1 MSMMM
6 KESKKLFDQGNK
18 IKLNEDY
25 KDMIPSPIADEIDE
39 ITKSL
44 KKNGQKHPVIVN
56 SKNMDLVDG
65 YTRYNLLK
73 SLKMKVWYEK
83 REFKNEKEIMN
94 FILIS
99 NVLRRHLRPFDKVRL
114 FRPIYEM
121 EKKEAY
127 ARLKKISKHRTK
139 EETGS
144 ALEKFSEQ
152 LKISPT
158 TAKNAL
164 VVIDKGTPS
173 QLKMV
178 QDRLISMTRM
188 SNIINKKID
197 LESDA
202 KLKSYLFLVKNAKGK
217 TINRFNKEI
226 SDRTLDRILN
236 YIRIS

>member
-1 MSMMM
+1 MSMMI
-6 KESKKLFDQGNK
+6 KEKLIDENDEIK
-18 IKLNEDY
+18 INEDY
-25 KDMIPSPIADEIDE
+25 KNMIPSPSADETTE
-39 ITKSL
+39 ILNSL
-44 KKNGQKHPVIVN
+44 KKNGQKYPVVVN

-65 YTRYNLLK
+65 YTRYRLLK
-73 SLKMKVWYEK
+73 SLEIKIWYEK

-99 NVLRRHLRPFDKVRL
+99 NVQRRHLRPFDKVRL

-127 ARLKKISKHRTK
+127 ARLKKISRHRTK

-144 ALEKFSEQ
+144 ALERFSTQ

-178 QDRLISMTRM
+178 QNRLVSITRM
-188 SNIINKKID
+188 ANVINKKID
-197 LESDA
+197 VDSDA

-217 TINRFNKEI
+217 TVNRFNKKI

-236 YIRIS
+236 FIRVS

>member
-6 KESKKLFDQGNK
+6 KESQKLFDQGNK

>member
-39 ITKSL
+39 ISKSL

>member
-6 KESKKLFDQGNK
+6 KESQKLFDDGNK

-25 KDMIPSPIADEIDE
+25 QNMIPSPSSDETDEILN
-39 ITKSL
+39 SL
-44 KKNGQKHPVIVN
+44 KKNGQKHPVVVD

-65 YTRYNLLK
+65 YTRYGLLK
-73 SLKMKVWYEK
+73 SLKIKVWYEK

-114 FRPIYEM
+114 FRPIYEL

-127 ARLKKISKHRTK
+127 ERLKKISRHRTK

-173 QLKMV
+173 QIRKV
-178 QDRLISMTRM
+178 HDRLVSMTRM
-188 SNIINKKID
+188 ANVINKKID
-197 LESDA
+197 IESDA
-202 KLKSYLFLVKNAKGK
+202 KIKSYLFLVKNAKGK
-217 TINRFNKEI
+217 TINRFNKEV

>member
-1 MSMMM
+1 MSMYRNF
-6 KESKKLFDQGNK
+6 KKLFDEGNK
-18 IKLNEDY
+18 IKINEDY
-25 KDMIPSPIADEIDE
+25 QNMIPSPSADESNE
-39 ITKSL
+39 ILNSL
-44 KKNGQKHPVIVN
+44 KKNGQKHPVTVD

-65 YTRYNLLK
+65 YTRYGLLK
-73 SLKMKVWYEK
+73 SLKMKIWYEK

-127 ARLKKISKHRTK
+127 ERLKKISRHRTK

-178 QDRLISMTRM
+178 QERLVSMSRM
-188 SNIINKKID
+188 ANVINKKID
-197 LESDA
+197 VESDA
-202 KLKSYLFLVKNAKGK
+202 IRKSYVFLVKNAKGK
-217 TINRFNKEI
+217 TINKFTKEV
-226 SDRTLDRILN
+226 SDKTLDRILN
-236 YIRIS
+236 FIRVS

>member
-1 MSMMM
+1 MSIML
-6 KESKKLFDQGNK
+6 KKLFDDGNK
-18 IKLNEDY
+18 IKINEDY
-25 KDMIPSPIADEIDE
+25 QNMIPSPTADESNE
-39 ITKSL
+39 ILNSL
-44 KKNGQKHPVIVN
+44 KKNGQKHPVIVD

-65 YTRYNLLK
+65 YTRYGLLK
-73 SLKMKVWYEK
+73 SLKMKIWYEK

-114 FRPIYEM
+114 FRPIYDM

-127 ARLKKISKHRTK
+127 ARLRNISRHRTK
-139 EETGS
+139 EETGT
-144 ALEKFSEQ
+144 ALEKFSEK

-173 QLKMV
+173 QLRMV
-178 QDRLISMTRM
+178 QDRLVSMTRM
-188 SNIINKKID
+188 ANVINKKID
-197 LESDA
+197 VESDA
-202 KLKSYLFLVKNAKGK
+202 IRKSYVFLVKNAKGK
-217 TINRFNKEI
+217 VINKFTKEV

-236 YIRIS
+236 FIRVS

>member
-1 MSMMM
+1 MM

-73 SLKMKVWYEK
+73 SLEMKVWYEK

>member
-1 MSMMM
+1 MSMYRNL
-6 KESKKLFDQGNK
+6 KKLFDEGNK
-18 IKLNEDY
+18 IKINENY
-25 KDMIPSPIADEIDE
+25 QNMIPSPSADESNE
-39 ITKSL
+39 ILNSL
-44 KKNGQKHPVIVN
+44 KKNGQKHPVTVD

-65 YTRYNLLK
+65 YTRYGLLK
-73 SLKMKVWYEK
+73 SLKMKIWYEK

-127 ARLKKISKHRTK
+127 ARLKNISRHRTK
-139 EETGS
+139 EETGT

-178 QDRLISMTRM
+178 QDRLVSMSRM
-188 SNIINKKID
+188 ANVINKKID
-197 LESDA
+197 VESEA
-202 KLKSYLFLVKNAKGK
+202 IRKSYMFLVKNAKGK
-217 TINRFNKEI
+217 TINKFTKEV

-236 YIRIS
+236 FIRVS

>member
-1 MSMMM
+1 MSM
-6 KESKKLFDQGNK
+6 KLLDEGNK
-18 IKLNEDY
+18 IKINEDY
-25 KDMIPSPIADEIDE
+25 QNMIPSPSGDETSE
-39 ITKSL
+39 ILNSL
-44 KKNGQKHPVIVN
+44 KKNGQKHPVVVN

-65 YTRYNLLK
+65 YTRYGLLK
-73 SLKMKVWYEK
+73 SLKMKIWYEK
-83 REFKNEKEIMN
+83 REFKNEKDIMN

-114 FRPIYEM
+114 FRPIYDM

-127 ARLKKISKHRTK
+127 DRLKKISRHRTK

-144 ALEKFSEQ
+144 ALEKFSDQ

-173 QLKMV
+173 QIRKV
-178 QDRLISMTRM
+178 HDRLVSLTRM
-188 SNIINKKID
+188 SNIINKKIE
-197 LESDA
+197 LETDA
-202 KLKSYLFLVKNAKGK
+202 KIKSYLFLVKNAKGK
-217 TINRFNKEI
+217 TINKFNKEV